1 MTSNYR
7 CITIDLSTE
16 APRKKREARGL
27 GGGGGGGRAGQMLCL
42 LTFFFGGGSMQ
53 TKKEKTKQRTLPQTH
68 LTTAQP
74 LYKVLHEGSE
84 ASVDVSQ

>member
-42 LTFFFGGGSMQ
+42 LTFFFFFGMQ

>member
-1 MTSNYR
+1 MFTD
-7 CITIDLSTE
+7 I
-16 APRKKREARGL
+16 
-27 GGGGGGGRAGQMLCL
+27 
-42 LTFFFGGGSMQ
+42 FFFFWGGGSMQ